1 MAILTIS
8 REIGTEGLEIGK
20 KVAEEMGYEFFDKE
34 RVLHELKT
42 EGPRWEE
49 VVDRLDSH
57 VPSLWEKYDWHYMG
71 YVALAESHILDCAL
85 SGKAVILGR
94 GANFLLE
101 NVPYAFRV
109 RVVAPIEARLKRA
122 TQDQSCNDFVCVNT
136 NTSQRLLEK
145 ADRES
150 ENFIRSEFGKDW
162 NNPMAYDMILNMGG
176 IRLEEAVEALKIMLE
191 SKEKLRDA
199 QAENQLKK
207 RALAARV
214 KAAILTNPV
223 LSVPTL
229 EVMDVGEEVVL
240 KGVVHNARDHKLIE
254 EEAKK
259 IAGSVPVRCE
269 LHYRS

>member
-20 KVAEEMGYEFFDKE
+20 KIAEEMGYEFFDKE
-34 RVLHELKT
+34 RVLQELKT

-57 VPSLWEKYDWHYMG
+57 APSLWEKYDWHYMG
-71 YVALAESHILDCAL
+71 YIALAQSHILDCAL
-85 SGKAVILGR
+85 SGKVVILGR
-94 GANFLLE
+94 GGNFLLE
-101 NVPYAFRV
+101 NIPYALRV

-122 TQDQSCNDFVCVNT
+122 TEDQSCNDFVCVNT
-136 NTSQRLLEK
+136 DTSRRLLEK

-162 NNPMAYDMILNMGG
+162 NDPMAYDMVLNMVGT
-176 IRLEEAVEALKIMLE
+176 RMEDAVEALKILIGR
-191 SKEKLRDA
+191 KETLRDA
-199 QAENQLKK
+199 HTESQLKR

-214 KAAILTNPV
+214 KAAIFTNPV
-223 LSVPTL
+223 FSVPTL
-229 EVMDVGEEVVL
+229 EVFDVGDEIVL
-240 KGVVHNARDHKLIE
+240 KGVVHNVKEHKLIE

-259 IAGSVPVRCE
+259 IAGSAPVRCE
-269 LHYRS
+269 LHYR